1 MLIRTTSLLLL
12 TSALAGCAWLQPAK
26 APVEVK
32 CVPEQKTPLA
42 LEMPAPLDL
51 RNLTWVVITPAN
63 INEAFN
69 NLQAKGEDVVLFALT
84 DEGYKQLSLN
94 WAEVRKLVSEQR
106 SIIIK
111 YKDYYEQTTNNK

>member
-1 MLIRTTSLLLL
+1 
-12 TSALAGCAWLQPAK
+12 
-26 APVEVK
+26 
-32 CVPEQKTPLA
+32 
-42 LEMPAPLDL
+42 MPAPLDL

-63 INEAFN
+63 IDEAFS

-111 YKDYYEQTTNNK
+111 YKDYYEQTTNNNNDRRK